1 MEQLPRLLISIA
13 ILIVGLF
20 FVLRMMIPR
29 STRSAI
35 EHAIWHRIICGS
47 SSNALSFAKVIKY
60 LLVIL
65 GLLYLV
71 SRF

>member
-1 MEQLPRLLISIA
+1 MEQLVHLLISIA
-13 ILIVGLF
+13 ILVFGLF
-20 FVLRMMIPR
+20 FVLRMIIPR
-29 STRSAI
+29 STRSAM
-35 EHAIWHRIICGS
+35 EHAIWHRIIRGS
-47 SSNALSFAKVIKY
+47 SSNALSFTKLAMY